1 MQCAEY
7 KQFMDFKQFV
17 EITRTKYSCLRER
30 CSIGLYVNEIILY
43 LKIKMKAKTNVK
55 QLSDRADVRCKN
67 KPAAANNLDIATA
80 GLSNT

>member
-1 MQCAEY
+1 
-7 KQFMDFKQFV
+7 
-17 EITRTKYSCLRER
+17 
-30 CSIGLYVNEIILY
+30 
-43 LKIKMKAKTNVK
+43 MKAKTNVK